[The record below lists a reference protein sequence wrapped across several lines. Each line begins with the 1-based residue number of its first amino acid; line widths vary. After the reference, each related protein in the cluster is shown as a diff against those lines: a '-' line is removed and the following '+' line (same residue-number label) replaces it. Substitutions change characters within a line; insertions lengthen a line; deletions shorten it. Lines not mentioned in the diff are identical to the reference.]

1 MAVIRSEEL
10 CREPRMV
17 EKGEMEMAELM
28 ERLKW
33 AAWLGESLAKVIN
46 LDTSFLAIRTDT
58 EEDESQTFVLHLYG
72 NVYEELKREINPE
85 WKLVAVTDETYHFE
99 ARYEGIKLLMLF
111 DENELPEELRSQVEK
126 EKALPAGTDKA
137 EA

>member
-1 MAVIRSEEL
+1 
-10 CREPRMV
+10 
-17 EKGEMEMAELM
+17 MAELM
-28 ERLKW
+28 ERVRW
-33 AAWLGESLAKVIN
+33 AAWLGESLAKVMN
-46 LDTSFLAIRTDT
+46 LDHSLLAIRTDT

-72 NVYEELKREINPE
+72 SVYEELKQEINPE
-85 WKLVAVTDETYHFE
+85 WKLVAVTGKTYHFE

-111 DENELPEELRSQVEK
+111 GENEIPEELRSEK